1 MVTVAV
7 ETIQGSI
14 GEEFAGSSPDG
25 AMSLWWLGQAGF
37 AIRVGNSRVLID
49 PYLSDSLAAKYAG
62 KDFSHTRLMPT
73 PLSVEQLPPLAAV
86 LCSHAHGDHM
96 DPATLP
102 AIAASQ
108 PACRFIVPAA
118 EASQASQRGVPAD
131 RMLAVNAGDSVD
143 LGGLAVHVVPAAHE
157 ELKVNARG
165 EHHFLGFILRGAGVS
180 VYHSGDTIPFAGQAD
195 LLAANGV
202 DVALLPVNGRD
213 EDRTRRGVIG
223 NMTLQEAADLCRSGG
238 VGVLIPHHF
247 GMFQFNTIA
256 PQDLVRQVAGLDK
269 RLRCLVPDVKHR
281 FTIHP

>member
-14 GEEFAGSSPDG
+14 GEEFAEASPDG
-25 AMSLWWLGQAGF
+25 ATTLWWLGQAGF
-37 AIRVGNSRVLID
+37 ALRVGNCRVLID

-62 KDFSHTRLMPT
+62 KDFPHTRMMPT
-73 PLSVEQLPPLAAV
+73 PVSTEQLPALAAV
-86 LCSHAHGDHM
+86 LCSHAHSDHM
-96 DPATLP
+96 DPGTLP
-102 AIAASQ
+102 AIAAGQ

-118 EASQASQRGVPAD
+118 EISLAAERGVPAD
-131 RMLAVNAGDSVD
+131 RMLAVNVGDSVD

-157 ELKVNARG
+157 ELKVNAKG

-180 VYHSGDTIPFAGQAD
+180 VYHSGDTIPFAGQAG
-195 LLAANGV
+195 LLAAHGV

-213 EDRTRRGVIG
+213 EHRTRRGVIG
-223 NMTLQEAADLCRSGG
+223 NMTLQEAADLCLAGG

-247 GMFQFNTIA
+247 GMFEFNTVA
-256 PQDLVRQVAGLDK
+256 PQVLRRQVAGLDQ

-281 FTIHP
+281 FTLHP